1 MTAGCTDGNVY
12 VWDTARSDQLLHLL
26 RHGKP
31 VEELHGERE
40 REDTGVKFTAWGSTP
55 NRFYTGSSDGVVKVW
70 DVGTLGKPL
79 VRDMLEVPA
88 PVSFGMFSPD
98 KSKLVIGDAS
108 GRVFLLGVDEPE
120 KSPAAFVTLP
130 TLGAIRRP
138 KPVIPHPE
146 PDPPEFDALDR
157 RIEAA
162 SGPARGHAYLERGE
176 LRLVSNPTIGAVQGP
191 HYAALGLYDR
201 RAHMDGDPSKPLFA
215 YEEAKQQASWKMFRQ
230 SSLAGSTRALG
241 ASTNVPAQHL
251 HNTKRDLDLES
262 LSEQL
267 RAELLLDGAD
277 LQLND
282 EYDLEFEEMPSG
294 DEF

>member
-1 MTAGCTDGNVY
+1 MTAGCTDGNAY
-12 VWDTARSDQLLHLL
+12 VWDTARPDQLLHLL

-40 REDTGVKFTAWGSTP
+40 REDTGVKFTAWGTTR

-70 DVGTLGKPL
+70 DIGTLGKPL
-79 VRDMLEVPA
+79 VRDLLEVPA

-108 GRVFLLGVDEPE
+108 GRVFLLAVEEPE
-120 KSPAAFVTLP
+120 KTSAAFVTLP
-130 TLGAIRRP
+130 TLGTIRRP
-138 KPVIPHPE
+138 KPVMPHPE
-146 PDPPEFDALDR
+146 PEPPEFDALGR
-157 RIEAA
+157 QIEAT

-176 LRLVSNPTIGAVQGP
+176 LRIVSNPTIGAVQGP
-191 HYAALGLYDR
+191 HYAALGLYEK

-230 SSLAGSTRALG
+230 SGLAGPTRSFV
-241 ASTNVPAQHL
+241 ASASVAEQHL
-251 HNTKRDLDLES
+251 RNTKLDLDLES
-262 LSEQL
+262 LTEQL
-267 RAELLLDGAD
+267 RAELLLDGAEQ
-277 LQLND
+277 QLNE
-282 EYDLEFEEMPSG
+282 EYDLVYEEMASD